1 MKLGEGGEAFFV
13 FETTENIPE
22 AMQTS
27 PLVSPA
33 SSPPL
38 EAEGQDPE
46 VSHLSEPDF
55 LDLDTIHGKQR
66 SGSLARSG
74 TNIAESSGRQPSNL
88 GRFRSLHFLCMSS
101 KYKQELNLYYRCFNS
116 TVSLAGSDQTNIWR
130 LDWCSITT
138 RRCSKTPY
146 GRDTASFCSHT

>member
-22 AMQTS
+22 DMQTS

-46 VSHLSEPDF
+46 VSQLSEPDF
-55 LDLDTIHGKQR
+55 LDLDTVQGKQR
-66 SGSLARSG
+66 SGSLMRHETGVAGNS
-74 TNIAESSGRQPSNL
+74 NRQQRNL
-88 GRFRSLHFLCMSS
+88 GRFIVHYISLVHIHHLR
-101 KYKQELNLYYRCFNS
+101 KNLN
-116 TVSLAGSDQTNIWR
+116 
-130 LDWCSITT
+130 
-138 RRCSKTPY
+138 
-146 GRDTASFCSHT
+146 